1 MRQPGKDRTFF
12 NIAVRCLIAVSVG
25 AAGGLLFFWL
35 HLPLPWMLGSMIA
48 CGLCSFARVPVLLPN
63 AARLPMTAVIGT
75 MLGSAFTADTFSQL
89 LAWPVALAGVV
100 LYVFV
105 SGCVGYVYFRR
116 VGGLDHPTA
125 FFSGMPGGVVEMVT
139 LGAERGG
146 DERMISLI
154 HAARIFL
161 VVMSMP
167 FLLTWL
173 IDVPVARGAANWE
186 PLSIVTTFA
195 AGWFA
200 LSLVLGIVV
209 GRVFRLPARYLLGP
223 MLVSAAFHAAGLT
236 DFTLPSAVI
245 AAAQIVIGS
254 NIGCRFAGVAP
265 ATILRVFAIS
275 VGATT
280 LLLTLAFGFA
290 FGVAKLSGIDAAS
303 LALAYSPGGL
313 PEMSLMALSLD
324 IGVAFVVVHHL
335 ARVLLVVAGSSA
347 LFALTRRV

>member
-1 MRQPGKDRTFF
+1 MTAPKRYLDRRNVTARFAMA
-12 NIAVRCLIAVSVG
+12 IG
-25 AAGGLLFFWL
+25 AGTLGGLLFFWL

-48 CGLCSFARVPVLLPN
+48 CGLCSIARVPVFLPN

-75 MLGSAFTADTFSQL
+75 MLGSAFTAETFGQL
-89 LAWPVALAGVV
+89 LAWPIALAGVAVYV
-100 LYVFV
+100 LV
-105 SGCVGYVYFRR
+105 SGAAGYVYFRR

-139 LGAERGG
+139 LGGERGG

-167 FLLTWL
+167 FLLTFL
-173 IDVPVARGAANWE
+173 MDVPVARGAASWV
-186 PLSIVTTFA
+186 PISIVTTPA
-195 AGWFA
+195 AAWFV
-200 LSLVLGIVV
+200 LSLALGIVV

-223 MLVSAAFHAAGLT
+223 MLISAALHAAGLT
-236 DFTLPSAVI
+236 DFKLPSAVI

-254 NIGCRFAGVAP
+254 NIGCRFAGVPA
-265 ATILRVFAIS
+265 ATILRVFAMS

-280 LLLTLAFGFA
+280 MLLTLAFGFA
-290 FGVAKLSGIDAAS
+290 IGVAALSGIDAAS

-313 PEMSLMALSLD
+313 PEMSLIALSLD

-347 LFALTRRV
+347 LFALTRRR